1 MEKLMLKD
9 LLNQAEERLRKEKYT
24 EETIK
29 DYNEKR

>member
-9 LLNQAEERLRKEKYT
+9 LLSQAEEKLRKEKYT

-29 DYNEKR
+29 DYKYV